1 MSYNKSPILIAYNQE
16 GEKIVYTEKNSKW
29 PRWGNFINGLEFNCL
44 KNSFTNSKRPLKNPM
59 KSFVGFLK
67 NGTRKK
73 IQKKKKAGNFM
84 KDKWENDGRK
94 EFTEDQRKNGEL
106 CYNWSPSLL
115 TEGNF

>member
-1 MSYNKSPILIAYNQE
+1 MIAYNQE

-59 KSFVGFLK
+59 KSFVWIFK
-67 NGTRKK
+67 EWNQEKDRKER
-73 IQKKKKAGNFM
+73 KKAGNFM

>member
-1 MSYNKSPILIAYNQE
+1 MSYHKSPILIAYNQE
-16 GEKIVYTEKNSKW
+16 DEKIVYTEKNSKW
-29 PRWGNFINGLEFNCL
+29 PRWGNFINGLEFKCL
-44 KNSFTNSKRPLKNPM
+44 KNSYQLKEATE
-59 KSFVGFLK
+59 KSNEELCRIFK
-67 NGTRKK
+67 EWNQEKDRKE
-73 IQKKKKAGNFM
+73 KKAGNFM